1 MFGTLSDADVDDV
14 VAGMAAFERDT
25 GIDVR
30 YVGSSSFESDLL
42 ERLRRGDPPDLVMLP
57 QPGLLDTLVEDGF
70 ALPAIDTRAAGEGGV
85 DAALT
90 DLLTV
95 DGMRYGAWYELT
107 VKSLVWYSP
116 SAFAELGLEV
126 PDTWDELDRMTR
138 ELAVAGR
145 TPWCIGIRA
154 DGATGWVA
162 TDWVEDLVLRF
173 AGPDVYDGWVDH
185 EVPFTDPAIVD
196 AIERFGAIALQPD
209 QVAGGNRAAVEL
221 TVEDAA
227 RELLDSPRSCLLHR
241 QASFLPRYLDR
252 DVEIS
257 PDGDLW
263 AFPLPAAD
271 GGEAPLVVGGTV
283 VVRFSDDADVV
294 RLATYLTTTEAA
306 SQRAGIGGFV
316 SSDERV
322 PLDRYRE
329 PLDRWLAQLV
339 READVV
345 RFDASDLMP
354 PQGGAGDTRRSRRSG
369 AEAPW
374 LLRW

>member
-1 MFGTLSDADVDDV
+1 M
-14 VAGMAAFERDT
+14 
-25 GIDVR
+25 
-30 YVGSSSFESDLL
+30 
-42 ERLRRGDPPDLVMLP
+42 
-57 QPGLLDTLVEDGF
+57 
-70 ALPAIDTRAAGEGGV
+70 
-85 DAALT
+85 
-90 DLLTV
+90 
-95 DGMRYGAWYELT
+95 
-107 VKSLVWYSP
+107 
-116 SAFAELGLEV
+116 
-126 PDTWDELDRMTR
+126 
-138 ELAVAGR
+138 
-145 TPWCIGIRA
+145 
-154 DGATGWVA
+154 A

-209 QVAGGNRAAVEL
+209 QVAGGNRAVVEL

-241 QASFLPRYLDR
+241 QASFLPRDLDR

-306 SQRAGIGGFV
+306 SQRAGLAASVSVLMSGSRSTATASRSTGG
-316 SSDERV
+316 SRSWCAR
-322 PLDRYRE
+322 PTSCGSTL
-329 PLDRWLAQLV
+329 
-339 READVV
+339 
-345 RFDASDLMP
+345 SDLMP
-354 PQGGAGDTRRSRRSG
+354 PEVGVGTFWSGMTSWLGGARLRSVL
-369 AEAPW
+369 AEIDAVRGRPTW
-374 LLRW
+374 H